1 MSPGIRI
8 LLLSTVVLSAAAPSA
23 LAGSVAGNGGATE
36 ITQLMNNTQ
45 LMASFGEQAQQTIHQ
60 FNQYQ
65 TMLRNLQKLNP
76 SGLSQESVQKLWKD
90 QSMNDTFRSLYG
102 VVVGGQQQAYSL
114 RTADQQFKIIHPGHG
129 NYSNGFDYQN
139 AYKNW
144 SDTSRQAVTGSLRM
158 ASVQADDL
166 QTEGDMV
173 QALADA
179 SSTADGQL
187 QATQAG
193 NQIGVAMV
201 SQMQKLR
208 QLQMAQMQAQN
219 TTALADQG
227 RKDGAEELLRRAYQG
242 TRTSVPTYQQIIEER
257 GKQQ

>member
-1 MSPGIRI
+1 MHIYKK
-8 LLLSTVVLSAAAPSA
+8 LLVLTTVVLSAAAPSA
-23 LAGSVAGNGGATE
+23 LAGTVAGNGGATE

-45 LMASFGEQAQQTIHQ
+45 LLASYGEQAQQTITQ

-90 QSMNDTFRSLYG
+90 QNMNDTFRSLYS
-102 VVVGGQQQAYSL
+102 VVVGGQQQAYNL
-114 RTADQQFKIIHPGHG
+114 RTADQQFKVIHPGYG
-129 NYSNGFDYQN
+129 NYGDGYDYQN

-144 SDTSRQAVTGSLRM
+144 SDTSRQAVAGSLRM

-179 SSTADGQL
+179 STTADGQL

-201 SQMQKLR
+201 SQMQKLH
-208 QLQMAQMQAQN
+208 QLQLAQAQAQGKV
-219 TTALADQG
+219 ALADQA
-227 RKDGAEELLRRAYQG
+227 RKDGSDDLM
-242 TRTSVPTYQQIIEER
+242 
-257 GKQQ
+257 KQYLHPQYDHRSLADRVNGR